1 MNLAGGQAMAMY
13 ENGEIDL
20 TGVGMADL
28 ERVLD
33 PSSDLNKDVVI
44 APLSFSQYY
53 IGFNVQKAPF
63 DDKFFRQA
71 LAHAINKELIAT
83 EVLSDLVKPAYGILP
98 PGFPG
103 YDKSIDGLKYD
114 EQLAKDMLA
123 KSKYSNIDDLSL
135 IHI

>member
-1 MNLAGGQAMAMY
+1 MLDEYLIGEKLLLKRNPEWYRETAKIEYVSMNLAGGQAMAMY

-53 IGFNVQKAPF
+53 IGFNVQKPPF
-63 DDKFFRQA
+63 DDKYFRQA
-71 LAHAINKELIAT
+71 LAHAINKELIEFCLLAFQDMIK
-83 EVLSDLVKPAYGILP
+83 VLMD
-98 PGFPG
+98 
-103 YDKSIDGLKYD
+103 
-114 EQLAKDMLA
+114 
-123 KSKYSNIDDLSL
+123 
-135 IHI
+135 